1 MQSFSIAG
9 HHVGPEHPVLVIA
22 ELSGNHHQSLA
33 TAKAM
38 IKAAADA
45 GVQAIKLQTYTPDT
59 MTLDINRDEFLIR
72 DTDNLWQ
79 GKSLYQLY
87 AEAMTPWEWHQPLFD
102 YARSLGL
109 LAFSTPFDASA
120 VALLESLE
128 VPCYKI
134 ASFENT
140 DHALLAAVAST
151 GKPVL
156 LSTGMATV
164 AELADSVAVL
174 RRHGCEQL
182 LLLKC
187 TSHYPA
193 DPVDANLL
201 TLPHLQSLFNCPV
214 GLSDHTLG
222 IGVAV
227 AAVAHGACV
236 VEKHFVLDRAAGGI
250 DSEFSLQPDEF
261 ATLVTET
268 ERARLALGGIRYG
281 CSEREQASRKFRRSL
296 YISADLQQG
305 QLLSADNVRAV
316 RPGLGLPVKYLP
328 QLLGRP
334 VQRDVRAGTPLQ
346 WELI

>member
-1 MQSFSIAG
+1 MQPFSIAG

-72 DTDNLWQ
+72 DADNLWQ

-334 VQRDVRAGTPLQ
+334 VQRDVCAGTPLQ